1 MNKRIDKTILEHIR
15 NKSDKDTISLIL
27 YTNHKDDEKITEIL
41 SKYNVAVKY
50 KLKGINA
57 IAVEIPAL
65 NINKVARLKDV
76 KYLENDTKVD
86 MCLNVARASIG
97 AEYAHSLG
105 FDGRGVCIA
114 VLDTG
119 LYPHNDI
126 MIRKNG
132 KVKNFVDFIGAK
144 SQLYDDNGHGTH
156 VCGIIASNGMSS
168 NGKYMGIAPGADLVV
183 IKVMDKNGGGL
194 ISDIA
199 AGIEWI
205 IEHKEQYNIRIVS
218 MSLGVDGRV
227 GRNDAL
233 LKEAERMW
241 DNGIA
246 VFVAAGNNGP
256 EKKTIN
262 VPGVSPKLITV
273 GCVDDLRTV
282 QRTDDVVAEFSSRGP
297 ANKTIK
303 PDVVA
308 PGVDIISLKNQ
319 QKQYAKMS
327 GTSMSTPM
335 AAGIAALML
344 QKRPDLTPQQIK
356 DILMKNTYSLRE
368 DKNSQGKGELDMARI
383 LSQI

>member
-27 YTNHKDDEKITEIL
+27 YTNHKDDEKIAEIL

-227 GRNDAL
+227 GKNDAL

-241 DNGIA
+241 DHGIA

-273 GCVDDLRTV
+273 GCVDDLRTI

-368 DKNSQGKGELDMARI
+368 DKNSQGKGELDMTRI

>member
-1 MNKRIDKTILEHIR
+1 MNKRIDRTILESIR
-15 NKSDKDTISLIL
+15 GKSEKETISLIL
-27 YTNHKDDEKITEIL
+27 YTNHEDDEKMVQVL
-41 SKYNVAVKY
+41 SKYNVSVKY

-57 IAVEIPAL
+57 IAVEIPAI

-76 KYLENDTKVD
+76 KYIENDTKVD

-97 AEYAHSLG
+97 AEYAHGLG
-105 FDGRGVCIA
+105 YDGRGICIA

-126 MIRKNG
+126 MSRKNG
-132 KVKNFVDFIGAK
+132 KVKAFVDFIGAK
-144 SQLYDDNGHGTH
+144 SRLYDDNGHGTH
-156 VCGIIASNGMSS
+156 VCGIIASNGLSS

-183 IKVMDKNGGGL
+183 IKVMDKNGGGM

-218 MSLGVDGRV
+218 MSLGVDGRL

-233 LKEAERMW
+233 LKEAERLW
-241 DNGIA
+241 DHGIA

-256 EKKTIN
+256 ERKTIN
-262 VPGVSPKLITV
+262 VPGISPKLITV
-273 GCVDDLRTV
+273 GCVDDLRTI
-282 QRTDDVVAEFSSRGP
+282 QRADDVVAEFSSRGP
-297 ANKTIK
+297 ARKTVK

-319 QKQYAKMS
+319 QKQYIKMS

-344 QKRPDLTPQQIK
+344 QKKSDLTPQRIK
-356 DILMKNTYSLRE
+356 DILMKNTYSLGE
-368 DKNSQGKGELDMARI
+368 DKNSQGKGELDMVKI

>member
-241 DNGIA
+241 DHGIA

>member
-27 YTNHKDDEKITEIL
+27 YTNHQDDEKIAEIL

-65 NINKVARLKDV
+65 NINKIARLKDV

-241 DNGIA
+241 DHGIA

-273 GCVDDLRTV
+273 GCVDDLRTI

-368 DKNSQGKGELDMARI
+368 DKNSQGKGELDMTRI

>member
-27 YTNHKDDEKITEIL
+27 YTNHQDDEKIAEIL

-65 NINKVARLKDV
+65 NINKIARLKDV

-227 GRNDAL
+227 GKNDAL

-241 DNGIA
+241 DHGIA

-273 GCVDDLRTV
+273 GCVDDLRTI

-368 DKNSQGKGELDMARI
+368 DKNSQGKGELDMTRI